1 MGSLGDGRGG
11 DIGIFGGGERRVCVA
26 NEGRVD
32 LLGGEGWFEGM
43 LMRLELRRDWIDH
56 CLSGRPKD
64 GLGCVS
70 HRGFFNEDNRRKS
83 VNLKLPSPS
92 HTRSPTPCYLYLVLP
107 EQESPPPPSSST
119 GMVFGVPIEH
129 IPIEPTCYFKLLT
142 IGRILGFDYREFVS
156 DPMK

>member
-83 VNLKLPSPS
+83 VNLKAPLSITHPISYTLLSIPRPSRTGIPS
-92 HTRSPTPCYLYLVLP
+92 ATFLFDRHGLRGPNRAYPHRAH
-107 EQESPPPPSSST
+107 
-119 GMVFGVPIEH
+119 M
-129 IPIEPTCYFKLLT
+129 LL
-142 IGRILGFDYREFVS
+142 
-156 DPMK
+156 